1 MSAAAI
7 SGDYTD
13 LKFIRTRKVCQIV
26 VEIPIEQAGAFVEA
40 FGTPR
45 PDGNVP
51 VALAKLDPKATQSP
65 PKAEDKPRERKRSRA
80 QEAGI
85 ACSDARFLVFLRE
98 VWAALDV
105 YSEQSAR
112 TAVLRLCR
120 GIQSRRELDTNEA
133 AQREWDA
140 LYSQFKAWLAV
151 AA

>member
-1 MSAAAI
+1 MTAAAI

-51 VALAKLDPKATQSP
+51 VALAKLDMKATQSP
-65 PKAEDKPRERKRSRA
+65 PADNQPKEKKRSRA

-85 ACSDARFLVFLRE
+85 LCNDARFQAYLRE
-98 VWAALDV
+98 AFPVTMANN
-105 YSEQSAR
+105 S
-112 TAVLRLCR
+112 TANAVREIC
-120 GIQSRRELDTNEA
+120 GVNSRSLLDTSEIA
-133 AQREWDA
+133 ATLWDD
-140 LYSQFKAWLAV
+140 LRNSYLAWMEV